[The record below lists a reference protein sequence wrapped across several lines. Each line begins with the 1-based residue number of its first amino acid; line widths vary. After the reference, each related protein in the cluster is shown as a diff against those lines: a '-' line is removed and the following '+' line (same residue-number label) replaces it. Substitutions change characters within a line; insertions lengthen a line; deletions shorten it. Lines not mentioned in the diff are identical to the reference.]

1 IFEII
6 RSVFEQNI
14 EVLNDDAKRREKAR
28 KLMTRIV
35 NILSAKMEL
44 GSPMICMYL
53 LGNPDH
59 YTNLQF
65 TSFYWKSFVNEANK
79 WVSVVYDYI
88 YRPRELED
96 MCLFDFIGCCKREST
111 SRRASGILDYVECD
125 SLNNCDSSPTC
136 NVFGRKWYDVS
147 PGLYP
152 CLKEHP
158 MSNKCVIELLQNK
171 NRKVP
176 NIIGGSLPRNNEAD
190 RGQYCLTMLVLF
202 RPWRT
207 GWQLKIE
214 GESWDDSF
222 DNYTFDPRHSE
233 VMKFFNIRHECKDA
247 ADDYYSQLRSTGKGN
262 PDVFGNDDGFHTD
275 SDDE

>member
-28 KLMTRIV
+28 KMMTRIV

-59 YTNLQF
+59 YTNVTF

-79 WVSVVYDYI
+79 CVSVVYDYI

-96 MCLFDFIGCCKREST
+96 MSLFDYVGCCKREST
-111 SRRASGILDYVECD
+111 ARRASGVLDYIECD
-125 SLNNCDSSPTC
+125 SLNKFDSKPASNT
-136 NVFGRKWYDVS
+136 FSRKWNNVPS
-147 PGLYP
+147 GLYP
-152 CLKEHP
+152 CLTEHP
-158 MSNKCVIELLQNK
+158 LSNKSVIELLKNK

-176 NIIGGSLPRNNEAD
+176 NFIGGSLPRNNEAD
-190 RGQYCLTMLVLF
+190 KSQYHLTMLVLF

-207 GWQLKIE
+207 GWQLKLDA
-214 GESWDDSF
+214 ESWSDSF
-222 DNYTFDPRHSE
+222 DNYTFDPRHLE
-233 VMKFFNIRHECKDA
+233 VMKFLNIRHECKDA
-247 ADDYYSQLRSTGKGN
+247 ADDYYAQLRSTGKEH
-262 PDVFGNDDGFHTD
+262 PDVFGNSDSLDTD
-275 SDDE
+275 SDNE